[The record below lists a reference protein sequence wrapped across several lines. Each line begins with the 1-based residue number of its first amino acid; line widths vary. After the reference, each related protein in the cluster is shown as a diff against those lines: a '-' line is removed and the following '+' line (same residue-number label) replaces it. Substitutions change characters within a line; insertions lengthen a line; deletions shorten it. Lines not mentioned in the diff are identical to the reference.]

1 MFTHD
6 DALSLADDLT
16 ELRRSLHRE
25 PELGLHLPRTQQK
38 VLDALAGLPMEIT
51 TGERLSSV
59 TAVLRGGR
67 PGPAVLLRADMDALP
82 VTEDTGLP
90 YASRVPGVMHACG
103 HDLHTAGLVGAA
115 RLLASRREEL
125 AGDVVLMFQPGEE
138 GDGGARIM
146 IEEGVLDAA
155 GRRVAAAYGL
165 HVFSTQLPSG
175 MAATRAGTFLAAS
188 DAFDAVVTGRG
199 GHGSMPHLTRDP
211 LVAACEMVTALQT
224 RIAREIDVND
234 PAVVTV
240 GALHAGE
247 ARNVIPDQAEF
258 RATVRTY
265 SEAGRLAAQALVER
279 TLKGIALAHGVDV
292 DVAYRR
298 QYPPTVNPA
307 QEAEFALETAR
318 ELFGPH
324 AVVEA
329 PTPVSGSEDFS
340 FVLHEVP
347 GAFVA
352 VGACPPGTDPAT
364 APVNHSPQAAF
375 DDAVLPAQ
383 AALLARLATGA
394 LDRYADTAPAP
405 GEGTAVPSR
414 PHTARSDA

>member
-1 MFTHD
+1 MFTYD
-6 DALSLADDLT
+6 DALPLADELA
-16 ELRRSLHRE
+16 ELRHRLHRE

-38 VLDALAGLPMEIT
+38 VLDALAGLPLEIT

-82 VTEDTGLP
+82 VAEDTGLP
-90 YASRVPGVMHACG
+90 YASEVPGVMHACG

-138 GDGGARIM
+138 GDGGAGIM
-146 IEEGVLDAA
+146 IDEGVLDAA
-155 GRRVAAAYGL
+155 GRRVSAAYGL
-165 HVFSTQLPSG
+165 HVFSTQLPTG

-188 DAFDAVVTGRG
+188 DAFDAVVVGRG

-234 PAVVTV
+234 PAVLTV

-247 ARNVIPDQAEF
+247 ARNVVPSRAEF

-265 SEAGRLAAQALVER
+265 SEAGRVAVQTLVER
-279 TLKGIALAHGVDV
+279 TLQGIALAHGVDV
-292 DVAYRR
+292 ELTYTR
-298 QYPPTVNPA
+298 QYPATVNPA
-307 QEAEFALETAR
+307 DEAAYALETAR

-324 AVVEA
+324 AVVEV

-340 FVLHEVP
+340 MVLERVP

-352 VGACPPGTDPAT
+352 VGAVPPGTDPAT
-364 APVNHSPQAAF
+364 APVNHA
-375 DDAVLPAQ
+375 AQ
-383 AALLARLATGA
+383 AVFDLGRGGDFGARPDAAT
-394 LDRYADTAPAP
+394 
-405 GEGTAVPSR
+405 
-414 PHTARSDA
+414 